1 MIEVKNLSL
10 VKEDKKILDNVS
22 FKTDKKIFAVIGA
35 NGAGKTSLSY
45 CLMGVEK
52 CGGSIIVNG
61 KEINNLKIYER
72 ARLGVTLAWQ
82 IPASFEGLSVKEY
95 LDASCRCVG
104 LQYDEREKRINEVLR
119 LTGLNEEYLDRKLNK
134 LSGGERKRVELASV
148 SLTEPKVVI
157 LDEPDSG
164 IDMISF
170 DKILNFI
177 KYLSNKSQ
185 IILVTHS
192 EKVSQMADEAML
204 LVKGKVIKQGPTKEI
219 LRLYDEVSR

>member
-10 VKEDKKILDNVS
+10 IKENKKILDNVS

-52 CGGSIIVNG
+52 CKGSVIING

-72 ARLGVTLAWQ
+72 ARLGLTLAWQ

-104 LQYDEREKRINEVLR
+104 LQYDEREKRINEVLE
-119 LTGLNEEYLDRKLNK
+119 LTGLNKEYLNRKLSK

-177 KYLSNKSQ
+177 KYLSRKAQ

-204 LVKGKVIKQGPTKEI
+204 LVKGKVIKKGPTKEI